1 MKLILVRHGL
11 TEENIKKITQG
22 QTHGKLSP
30 QGIIQAKKVGLKLK
44 YEKIDI
50 VYSSDLKRAVDTTKE
65 IIKFHPDTPVHYVKE
80 LREASKG
87 IFDGRPRKLIQE
99 YRQKLSGLLHL
110 HKYKNGESLIEVQK
124 RIFDFYKKLLLKHPT
139 KTVLIISHGSAI
151 ICLLIKLLNK
161 SFDNFIELKP
171 DNCAITIVQIDKN
184 KKPRLE
190 ILNCV
195 KHLG

>member
-22 QTHGKLSP
+22 QTHGKLYP

-44 YEKIDI
+44 DEKIDV

-87 IFDGRPRKLIQE
+87 IFDGQPRKLIKE
-99 YRQKLSGLLHL
+99 YRQKLQEPLYL
-110 HKYKNGESLIEVQK
+110 HKYENGESLVE
-124 RIFDFYKKLLLKHPT
+124 
-139 KTVLIISHGSAI
+139 
-151 ICLLIKLLNK
+151 
-161 SFDNFIELKP
+161 
-171 DNCAITIVQIDKN
+171 
-184 KKPRLE
+184 
-190 ILNCV
+190 
-195 KHLG
+195 